1 MWETRGG
8 DQRNKKKKKLAYE
21 GSKGVTNPHT
31 NKKLGGYLKWWLPDE
46 VPARAK
52 TLFPAHDPPMFPR
65 RSIVIND
72 LRWVYYMYALVVYAL
87 SNAKSV

>member
-1 MWETRGG
+1 MSIRRG
-8 DQRNKKKKKLAYE
+8 RR
-21 GSKGVTNPHT
+21 GVQTHT
-31 NKKLGGYLKWWLPDE
+31 QTKKLGGYLKWWLPDE

-52 TLFPAHDPPMFPR
+52 TLFPPFPR

-87 SNAKSV
+87 SNAKSVRISRACVTD